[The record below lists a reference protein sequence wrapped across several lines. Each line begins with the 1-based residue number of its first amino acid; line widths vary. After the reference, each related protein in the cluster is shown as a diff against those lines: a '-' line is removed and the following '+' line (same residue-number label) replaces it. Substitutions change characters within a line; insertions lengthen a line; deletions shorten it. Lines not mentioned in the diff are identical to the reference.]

1 MEESMKLRRLGSTAL
16 ASAVL
21 ALSACSD
28 HGTGQAAVSATR
40 WQGPGF
46 PGGGVAG
53 LSQSIAAGVPALS
66 CGDPT
71 QFAFTKGPAPG
82 ARSRLL
88 CFYDRET
95 QPAAAVEWIVESTDE
110 DDLVHVRL
118 TLNPDFVDNTYG
130 ANSIGW
136 PAKKGAGGMQPP
148 KGMMMPMPMPMGP
161 VNDKASHTFKDLVES
176 DHAEFKLSDA
186 DGKLVLHFKVDYVSQ
201 LASASSGYTSLGV
214 TGGEGR
220 MLAGNANDIVAAST
234 SLDRNL
240 NACGLSK
247 YTTDS
252 PSTDASYSPSLGAE
266 AWDFRVVYDIWVNAA
281 AFGKSG
287 FGKAVVDFV
296 HASPSKADMPTSNVT
311 EKPCPPTWRKYC
323 NKPEGCS
330 DRCGDSPDQFCG
342 DAGVPP
348 PPKQRCGEV
357 PDQFCND
364 ASVPPPPP
372 KAGSEAPSDA
382 PL

>member
-1 MEESMKLRRLGSTAL
+1 MELRRLGSSAL
-16 ASAVL
+16 VGAVL
-21 ALSACSD
+21 ALGACSD
-28 HGTGQAAVSATR
+28 HGTGQSAASGTR
-40 WQGPGF
+40 WQGPDF

-71 QFAFTKGPAPG
+71 QFTFTKGPAPG

-88 CFYDRET
+88 CFYDRNT
-95 QPAAAVEWIVESTDE
+95 QPSATVEWIVESSDE

-136 PAKKGAGGMQPP
+136 PAKKAPGGMQPA
-148 KGMMMPMPMPMGP
+148 KGMMPMAA
-161 VNDKASHTFKDLVES
+161 KAAHTFKDLVES

-186 DGKLVLHFKVDYVSQ
+186 AGKLVLHFKEDYISQ
-201 LASASSGYTSLGV
+201 LASASSGYASLGV
-214 TGGEGR
+214 SGGEGR
-220 MLAGNANDIVAAST
+220 MLAGDAKDVVAAST

-240 NACGLSK
+240 NACNLGS

-252 PSTDASYSPSLGAE
+252 PATDASYAPLPGAE
-266 AWDFRVVYDIWVNAA
+266 AWDFRVVYDIWVRAD
-281 AFGKSG
+281 AFGKAG
-287 FGKAVVDFV
+287 FGTAIVDFV

-348 PPKQRCGEV
+348 PPKQRCGDV